1 MRARWTA
8 VAAACALA
16 LTGYSSAGAVALPNR
31 SSTPHAA
38 EGARSANGRIAYGQ
52 WDPKIEAYK
61 LFTVKPDGTGVR
73 NLRVNTDVLAWSP
86 DGSKILI
93 TDLTGQFPQLRPATI
108 NPDGSGFKR
117 LDGTGDPLL
126 DLGCGAWS
134 PDGAR
139 IACEGFSD
147 DHPEV
152 DGLYTLRASDGG
164 DPVRVTSHPGDA
176 PGDYSP
182 DGTQIVFFRQDPKAP
197 PEVGALFVV
206 NTDGTGLRRITPPRF
221 AQLHS
226 GSWSPDGRW
235 ILLGHDGFLFKV
247 HPDGRALR
255 QIPLA
260 DGPGRSFAFSP
271 GWSPDGTRIVF
282 SMAWKA
288 TGYQVDIFTARADG
302 THVVQVTD
310 TPRRDN
316 QSDWGTYPG

>member
-1 MRARWTA
+1 MRARWTI
-8 VAAACALA
+8 VAAAFAVAVTAC
-16 LTGYSSAGAVALPNR
+16 SSAGATASPNQSSR
-31 SSTPHAA
+31 SHATEWA
-38 EGARSANGRIAYGQ
+38 GSVNGRIAYGQ
-52 WDPKIEAYK
+52 WDPDIEAYN
-61 LFTVKPDGTGVR
+61 LFTVKPDGTDVLDLGVD
-73 NLRVNTDVLAWSP
+73 TDALAWSP

-117 LDGTGDPLL
+117 LDGTPDPLL
-126 DLGCGAWS
+126 DIGCNAWS

-139 IACEGFSD
+139 LACEGFND

-164 DPVRVTSHPGDA
+164 DPVRLTSAPGEL

-206 NTDGTGLRRITPPRF
+206 NTDGTGLRRITPKRF

-235 ILLGHDGFLFKV
+235 ILLEHDGSLFEV
-247 HPDGRALR
+247 HPNGAALR
-255 QIPLA
+255 KIPLD
-260 DGPGRSFAFSP
+260 DGPGRSSAFSP
-271 GWSPDGTRIVF
+271 GWAPDGTRIVF

-302 THVVQVTD
+302 TDLFQVTD
-310 TPRRDN
+310 TPGSDN
-316 QSDWGTYPG
+316 ASDWGTYSG